1 MNLNIFKKDNIV
13 YILLINVTIY
23 LNSIKKPNKFN
34 LKNYIKVLSFIY
46 LNIIVYKY
54 LFTF

>member
-1 MNLNIFKKDNIV
+1 MNLNIFEKDNIIC
-13 YILLINVTIY
+13 ILLINVTIY

-34 LKNYIKVLSFIY
+34 LKNCIKVLSFIY
-46 LNIIVYKY
+46 LDIIIYGY

>member
-1 MNLNIFKKDNIV
+1 MNLNILKKDNIV
-13 YILLINVTIY
+13 CILLINITIY

-34 LKNYIKVLSFIY
+34 LRNYIKVLSFIY
-46 LNIIVYKY
+46 LDIIVYRY